1 VNRDWNGSKKGHV
14 YKFLRSQG
22 FISSYDIAH
31 NYKDETEDSQKVLWL
46 IPFFVILGSHS
57 VGKML
62 ECLLNSGSVTA
73 ITEETSAEWT
83 SYGSKIRRKS
93 RNP

>member
-1 VNRDWNGSKKGHV
+1 MEVRKGMSISFYDHKV
-14 YKFLRSQG
+14 SSHPMTLLTITKMKLKIHKRYVLR
-22 FISSYDIAH
+22 
-31 NYKDETEDSQKVLWL
+31 L
-46 IPFFVILGSHS
+46 IPFFVILGSYS

-73 ITEETSAEWT
+73 ITEETSAAWT